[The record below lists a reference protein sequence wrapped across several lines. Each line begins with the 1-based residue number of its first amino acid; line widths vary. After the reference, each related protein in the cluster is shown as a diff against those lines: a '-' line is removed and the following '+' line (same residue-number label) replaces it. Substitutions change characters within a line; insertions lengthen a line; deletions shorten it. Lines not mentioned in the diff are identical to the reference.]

1 MFFYAFSFH
10 RNHGLNVEHC
20 NLDVLGLQYYNSYV
34 LAYRNLFLNI
44 TCTGIIYFKYLKS
57 DFDLS
62 RLQYGVL
69 LVCKLIRISYI
80 S

>member
-20 NLDVLGLQYYNSYV
+20 NLDVLGLQFYNSYV
-34 LAYRNLFLNI
+34 LADRNLFLNI
-44 TCTGIIYFKYLKS
+44 TCIINFKYLKS

-69 LVCKLIRISYI
+69 LVCKLIRISYL